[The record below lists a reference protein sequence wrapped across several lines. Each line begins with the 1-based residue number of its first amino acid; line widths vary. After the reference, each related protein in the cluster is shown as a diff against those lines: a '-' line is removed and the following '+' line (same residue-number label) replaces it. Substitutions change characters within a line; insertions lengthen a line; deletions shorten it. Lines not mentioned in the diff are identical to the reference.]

1 VAFVIHA
8 GNLTLSMPAETGPAT
23 FGSDTGKFTLGAA
36 TYVLGNFNGT
46 VFTSVTG
53 PSESF
58 NYTGNDGDTLTG
70 NITWTSVSGNN
81 PNVITLAGT
90 LSIASVSGDLNF
102 TSDFPAGFSTSAQWS
117 IVGIGSLTLSQF
129 GALPSALVD
138 DPTYSGAITPA
149 VVPTPGPIVGAG
161 IPGLLAG
168 LGSLVAFACRR
179 KRSSP
184 RAA

>member
-1 VAFVIHA
+1 MFELRLVRGCARMSPGLRRIERLTLGVAAAAGLTTCLSVGAAKADPITLGPGNEDVAFVIHA

-70 NITWTSVSGNN
+70 NITWTSILGNN
-81 PNVITLAGT
+81 PSVIT
-90 LSIASVSGDLNF
+90 
-102 TSDFPAGFSTSAQWS
+102 
-117 IVGIGSLTLSQF
+117 
-129 GALPSALVD
+129 
-138 DPTYSGAITPA
+138 
-149 VVPTPGPIVGAG
+149 
-161 IPGLLAG
+161 
-168 LGSLVAFACRR
+168 
-179 KRSSP
+179 
-184 RAA
+184 